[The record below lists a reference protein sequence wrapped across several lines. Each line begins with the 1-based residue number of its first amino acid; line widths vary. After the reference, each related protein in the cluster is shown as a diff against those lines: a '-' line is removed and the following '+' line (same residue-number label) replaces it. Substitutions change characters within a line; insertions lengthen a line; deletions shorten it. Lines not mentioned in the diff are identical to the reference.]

1 MIAINVDMEKGC
13 FFKEITFICS
23 LLLLQCVKTF
33 LFAVKNSYLYVA
45 IKRSILCR
53 AY

>member
-23 LLLLQCVKTF
+23 LLLQCVKAF